1 MTITMTTQQTI
12 TPYHKL
18 NKLVLS
24 FIGAIIVT
32 FGLFAF
38 MQQLISQERQLLA
51 QPKPDIDVFISQ
63 DIQETPV
70 EVRKSLPPKP
80 KPLPKAP
87 PKPVTQPASTP
98 GVSVDIGLDHQFNSA
113 PITMSNTLQVSDAQA
128 TPLVRVDPSYPVH
141 AARDGVEGWVQLT
154 FSISPTGQVI
164 DAQVVNAE
172 PKRIFNRAALKALKR
187 WKYRPQ
193 MVDGKATVQTG
204 QSVMLEFKLAKGS

>member
-1 MTITMTTQQTI
+1 MTMTVNTDQYPA
-12 TPYHKL
+12 PYHKL

-24 FIGAIIVT
+24 FIGAIVVT

-38 MQQLISQERQLLA
+38 MQQLISQERQLVD
-51 QPKPDIDVFISQ
+51 QPMPDIDVFISQ
-63 DIQETPV
+63 EIKETPV
-70 EVRKSLPPKP
+70 KERKSLPPKP

-87 PKPVTQPASTP
+87 PKPAAQPTNIP
-98 GVSVDIGLDHQFNSA
+98 GANINIGLDHQITSA
-113 PITMSNTLQVSDAQA
+113 PIVMSNTLQVTDAQA
-128 TPLVRVDPSYPVH
+128 TPLVRVDPSYPAT
-141 AARDGVEGWVQLT
+141 AARDGIEGWVQLE

-193 MVDGKATVQTG
+193 MVNGKPTVQTG
-204 QSVMLEFKLAKGS
+204 QSVMLEFKLAQGS